1 MEGHRIIIA
10 DDEPQVLSTL
20 AQLLESAGQTVVGK
34 AATGEEAVWL
44 NQTLDADVA
53 LLDLKMPG
61 MDGLEAAQRIM
72 STKPLPVVICTAYCD
87 DDAIDSAA
95 NLGVYAYIVKPCR
108 LADLLPTISMAISRF
123 HDVRLLKN
131 EVESLE
137 EALENRKLME
147 QAKGI
152 VMRTRRVSEED
163 AHRFLQRESQ
173 RQSKPLPDLAKAI
186 ILAEKTFANS
196 LFSSS
201 SASKKAA

>member
-1 MEGHRIIIA
+1 MSGHRIIIA

-34 AATGEEAVWL
+34 AARGEEAVWL
-44 NQTLDADVA
+44 NQTVDADVVV
-53 LLDLKMPG
+53 LDLKMPG
-61 MDGLEAAQRIM
+61 MDGLEAAQHIM
-72 STKPLPVVICTAYCD
+72 ATRPVPVVICTAYYD
-87 DDAIDSAA
+87 DSAVDSAA

-108 LADLLPTISMAISRF
+108 LADLLPTFSMAISRF
-123 HDVRLLKN
+123 HDVKLLKN

-137 EALENRKLME
+137 DALENRKLME

-152 VMRTRRVSEED
+152 VMRNRRVSEEE

-196 LFSSS
+196 VFPS
-201 SASKKAA
+201 SAVSEKAA

>member
-20 AQLLESAGQTVVGK
+20 AQLLESAGQTIVGK

-44 NQTLDADVA
+44 NQTRDADVV

-72 STKPLPVVICTAYCD
+72 STRPVPLVICTAYCD
-87 DDAIDSAA
+87 DETVDSAA

-123 HDVRLLKN
+123 LDVKLLKN

-152 VMRTRRVSEED
+152 VMRTRCVSEEE

-186 ILAEKTFANS
+186 ILAEKTFAATV
-196 LFSSS
+196 FPASSVS
-201 SASKKAA
+201 DKAA

>member
-1 MEGHRIIIA
+1 MDGHRIIIA

-20 AQLLESAGQTVVGK
+20 SQLLESAGQTVVGK
-34 AATGEEAVWL
+34 ASNGEEAVWM
-44 NQTLDADVA
+44 NQTLDADVV

-72 STKPLPVVICTAYCD
+72 STRPVPVVVCTAYYD
-87 DDAIDSAA
+87 DIAVSSAA

-131 EVESLE
+131 EVELLE
-137 EALENRKLME
+137 EALESRKLLE

-152 VMRTRRVSEED
+152 VMRSRQVSEED

-173 RQSKPLPDLAKAI
+173 RQSKPLPELAKAI
-186 ILAEKTFANS
+186 ILAEKTLAS
-196 LFSSS
+196 TVHESSNE
-201 SASKKAA
+201 